1 MRSSLGQYILRRLL
15 YTLPTLLGVTVVIFL
30 LVRFIPGDPARLAA
44 GLLSTNEEVE
54 RIRVELGL
62 NRPLYAQYLVFLR
75 DILSGNLGLSAV
87 TRTSVTIE
95 IGSRFGATLMLA
107 LTSIVLATALGVV
120 AGVSSAASY
129 NSLLDYAVMVVALA
143 GVSIPVFWLG
153 IMLMLLFAV
162 NLHWLPAG
170 GYGSPLHLV
179 LPSIALAAFSIA
191 IIARITRSTLLETLG
206 MDYVRTARAK
216 GLSQRIV
223 LYRHALLNALIPV
236 ITVVGLQFGTLL
248 GGAVLTETT
257 FAWPGLGRLLVGAIS
272 ARDYPVIQGIVLIFA
287 TIFVTVNL
295 AVDILYAYVD
305 PRIRYE

>member
-1 MRSSLGQYILRRLL
+1 M
-15 YTLPTLLGVTVVIFL
+15 LPTLLGVTIVIFL
-30 LVRFIPGDPARLAA
+30 LVRLVPGDPARLAA
-44 GLLSTNEEVE
+44 GLLATNEEVE

-62 NRPLYAQYLVFLR
+62 NRPLYAQYLLFLR
-75 DILSGNLGLSAV
+75 DILSGNLGLSSI
-87 TRTSVTIE
+87 TRTSVATE
-95 IGSRFGATLMLA
+95 IGARFGATLSLA
-107 LTSIVLATALGVV
+107 LTSIALATVLGVI
-120 AGVSSAASY
+120 AGVSSAASH
-129 NSLLDYAVMVVALA
+129 NSLLDYTVTVVALA

-162 NLHWLPAG
+162 HLHWLPAG
-170 GYGSPLHLV
+170 GFGSPYHHV
-179 LPSIALAAFSIA
+179 LPSITLAAFSIA

-223 LYRHALLNALIPV
+223 VYRHALLNALIPV

-272 ARDYPVIQGIVLIFA
+272 ARDYPVIQGIVLLFA
-287 TIFVTVNL
+287 TLFVTVNL

>member
-15 YTLPTLLGVTVVIFL
+15 YTLPTLLGVTIVIFL

-62 NRPLYAQYLVFLR
+62 NRPLYAQYLVFLQ

-95 IGSRFGATLMLA
+95 ISSRFGATLMLA

>member
-1 MRSSLGQYILRRLL
+1 
-15 YTLPTLLGVTVVIFL
+15 
-30 LVRFIPGDPARLAA
+30 
-44 GLLSTNEEVE
+44 
-54 RIRVELGL
+54 
-62 NRPLYAQYLVFLR
+62 
-75 DILSGNLGLSAV
+75 
-87 TRTSVTIE
+87 
-95 IGSRFGATLMLA
+95 
-107 LTSIVLATALGVV
+107 
-120 AGVSSAASY
+120 
-129 NSLLDYAVMVVALA
+129 
-143 GVSIPVFWLG
+143 
-153 IMLMLLFAV
+153 
-162 NLHWLPAG
+162 
-170 GYGSPLHLV
+170 
-179 LPSIALAAFSIA
+179 
-191 IIARITRSTLLETLG
+191 